1 MTSPLIEHALKNVW
15 VSPQDDQ
22 QVIFKPAKI
31 TADYITNGQFKLVWD
46 KYPLPNKKDAFLVY
60 QIGRLGSTFIGL
72 LDKGE
77 VWTTF
82 ATACNESSMIVNLYT
97 DAGIEFPRTETW
109 YMVTEQGNLLIA
121 VKRNLKLNVD
131 LNTTSLYVHFY
142 SNSFFDLLEASVN
155 NVQIHVAGGTMY
167 STDDILSLQNDYNLY
182 LAKQGATYAFIN
194 GYYVST
200 IGLTNV
206 SLGDVVEYVYD
217 GSIYSI
223 SIKKI
228 SDLPIFLSE
237 LDSTYKYLFHY
248 VGEEPRGINYQEDVD
263 FYLIHKDVNGIEKG
277 VLFHKNVSGLF
288 RMLSHSD
295 YSIPTTAVESLASN
309 QANWMDIQSLY
320 IRANIRKS
328 GTNRPLISE
337 ANRLTE
343 LYKLPDATIVE
354 LMTGLNSVV
363 PNWKA
368 SELEKAKY
376 PLIMR
381 SDRYSVTLDLVTQA
395 YGYNAISKIIG
406 DTPSTVL
413 VNGQTRSA
421 PVPLSLTYGCLAM
434 EYSEDGLFLGHY
446 SHVSETPTYICRN
459 GTTGFVEFISGI
471 PAAGPH
477 DVYGNKYSVIDN
489 SLEYRMYLC
498 PIVNGVPN
506 NVWVDVT
513 GTNNYSIDSNLLVWN
528 INANNYYTLVR
539 DTSQVLVSDF
549 SLTCQDG
556 ALKFTITHP
565 QTRDGVTTIRPM
577 QVMMG
582 ELLVIMNGC
591 ILTEDLDYVVKFP
604 EVHILNKE
612 YLLAGQTTAQNF
624 TVVFTGFCK
633 ADLTREF
640 VRDVGFIDHELL
652 SNNNRYDIRDDR
664 VLRITVGGKLKTRSH
679 LLFAE
684 TDSGV
689 SVPNALNGLPYLIE
703 DIVVPVNGL
712 ATGTTYDL
720 RQASMVIDENVS
732 NYLTQLHPP
741 PTFSTTNVVEDLHT
755 LYSPFCSKIIM
766 DLANGVLLDNRLMSH
781 YSDLDVR
788 DICTPYLPLLSIDP
802 TQLPN
807 APDSNYVTIHPHIQS
822 SVVVLNMYQYRFV
835 QRVIRVFMNGSFNI
849 SGYISILN

>member
-15 VSPQDDQ
+15 VSPKDDQ

-60 QIGRLGSTFIGL
+60 QIGHLGSTFIGL

-142 SNSFFDLLEASVN
+142 SNSFFNLVEASVN
-155 NVQIHVAGGTMY
+155 NVQIHVAGRTMY
-167 STDDILSLQNDYNLY
+167 STDDILSLQNEYVLHQ
-182 LAKQGATYAFIN
+182 AKPGATYAFIN

-206 SLGDVVEYVYD
+206 TVGDVVEYVYD
-217 GSIYSI
+217 GSIYST
-223 SIKKI
+223 SIKKVA
-228 SDLPIFLSE
+228 DLPTFLSE
-237 LDSTYKYLFHY
+237 LDSVYKYLFHY

-277 VLFHKNVSGLF
+277 VLFHKNVSGVF
-288 RMLSHSD
+288 RMITHCD
-295 YSIPTTAVESLASN
+295 YSIPTEAVASLASN
-309 QANWMDIQSLY
+309 QTDWMDIQSLY

-328 GTNRPLISE
+328 GTNRPLVYE
-337 ANRLTE
+337 KNRLSE
-343 LYKLPDATIVE
+343 LYKLPDDTIVE
-354 LMTGLNSVV
+354 LMTGMNSVV
-363 PNWKA
+363 SNWQA
-368 SELEKAKY
+368 AELEKAKY

-381 SDRYSVTLDLVTQA
+381 SDLNSVTLDLVTQA

-421 PVPLSLTYGCLAM
+421 VVPISLMYGCLAL

-446 SHVSETPTYICRN
+446 SHISETPIYICKN
-459 GTTGFVEFISGI
+459 ETAGFVEFISGI
-471 PAAGPH
+471 PDSGPH
-477 DVYGNKYSVIDN
+477 DVCGNIYSVIQHG
-489 SLEYRMYLC
+489 LEYRMYIC

-506 NVWVDVT
+506 NAWIDVT
-513 GTNNYSIDSNLLVWN
+513 DSNNFIIDQNLLTWT
-528 INANNYYTLVR
+528 INQNNYYTLVR
-539 DTSQVLVSDF
+539 DTSTILVKDF
-549 SLTCQDG
+549 SLTCHDG
-556 ALKFTITHP
+556 NLKFTITHS
-565 QTRDGVTTIRPM
+565 QTRNNVTTVRPM
-577 QVMMG
+577 EIPMG
-582 ELLVIMNGC
+582 ELLVIMNQR
-591 ILTEDLDYVVKFP
+591 ILSEGLDYIVDFP
-604 EVHILNKE
+604 EVNILNKE
-612 YLLAGQTTAQNF
+612 YLRPGQETEQDF
-624 TVVFTGFCK
+624 TIVFTGFCK
-633 ADLTREF
+633 PNLTREV
-640 VRDVGFIDHELL
+640 VRDHGFIDHELL

-664 VLRITVGGKLKTRSH
+664 VLRIVVGGKLRTRAH

-684 TDSGV
+684 SNSGV
-689 SVPNALNGLPYLIE
+689 IVPNALNGLPYLIQ

-712 ATGTTYDL
+712 AVGTTYDL
-720 RQASMVIDENVS
+720 RQESMVIDSRVS
-732 NYLTQLHPP
+732 DYLTQLYPP
-741 PTFSTTNVVEDLHT
+741 ITFPTPNVIEELHT

-766 DLANGVLLDNRLMSH
+766 DLANGVLVDSRLLGH
-781 YSDLDVR
+781 YSDLEVR
-788 DICTPYLPLLSIDP
+788 EICEPYLPLLEIDP
-802 TQLPN
+802 TQLQN
-807 APDSNYVTIHPHIQS
+807 APNSNYVTIHPHIQS
-822 SVVVLNMYQYRFV
+822 NAVILNLYQYRFV
-835 QRVIRVFMNGSFNI
+835 QRVIRVFMAGAFDI
-849 SGYISILN
+849 SGHISLST